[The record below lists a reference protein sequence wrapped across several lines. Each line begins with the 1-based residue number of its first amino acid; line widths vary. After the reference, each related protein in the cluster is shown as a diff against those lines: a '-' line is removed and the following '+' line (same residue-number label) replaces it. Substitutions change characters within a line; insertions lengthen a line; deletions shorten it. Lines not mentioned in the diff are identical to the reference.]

1 MEVNQFKE
9 QDAQA
14 ANFEP
19 TSVDNSN
26 EQKQALVEKNI
37 SEGKSKDPELI
48 LGKFKSTEDLTKA
61 YQELEKLQGSQSS
74 ELGTLRENLASMRDM
89 QNALSKL
96 QNIFDSQQVLQET
109 AQKYKEYFQDPSFR
123 ELYTEAYR
131 YLGSSLDT
139 ERLVNLVEAYT
150 TARINAYE
158 KLRLA
163 RSENQKAT
171 GGMKFDKNDKNTQTP
186 VKKSI
191 QEMTPKEL
199 DELLDR
205 LI

>member
-1 MEVNQFKE
+1 MEKE
-9 QDAQA
+9 QSIQNDVIEG
-14 ANFEP
+14 NTEP
-19 TSVDNSN
+19 AMTDNS
-26 EQKQALVEKNI
+26 ETLKETQTEKK
-37 SEGKSKDPELI
+37 SEGQSSDPKLI

-74 ELGTLRENLASMRDM
+74 ELGTLRENLAGMRDM
-89 QNALSKL
+89 QSALNQL
-96 QNIFDSQQVLQET
+96 QSIFDSQQTLQET

-131 YLGSSLDT
+131 FLGNNLDT

-150 TARINAYE
+150 SARIHAYE
-158 KLRLA
+158 KS
-163 RSENQKAT
+163 RSAKAENQQAI
-171 GGMKFDKNDKNTQTP
+171 GGMKFDKNDKNINAP

>member
-1 MEVNQFKE
+1 MEENQFKE
-9 QDAQA
+9 QDAQTE
-14 ANFEP
+14 NNEP
-19 TSVDNSN
+19 AFAENSSV
-26 EQKQALVEKNI
+26 QKDASIEKNT

-61 YQELEKLQGSQSS
+61 YQELEKLQGTQSS
-74 ELGTLRENLASMRDM
+74 ELGNLRETLAGMRNM
-89 QNALSKL
+89 QNSL
-96 QNIFDSQQVLQET
+96 QQLQSIFDNQQVLQET

-131 YLGSSLDT
+131 FLGNNLDT

-150 TARINAYE
+150 SARINAWE
-158 KLRLA
+158 KSRLA
-163 RSENQKAT
+163 KAENQKAI